1 MPWHFW
7 IDRGGT
13 FTDIVARTPAGALI
27 TRKLLSENPGQY
39 DDAAVAGMREIL
51 AEHGELD
58 DLENR
63 NEKPLESRLRGN
75 DGGGDVAP
83 FPAHKIAAI
92 KMGTTVATNA
102 LLERKGAATVFA
114 VTQGFADVLRI
125 GTQNRPRLFD
135 LNIQLPE
142 MLYAAVVEIPERV
155 AATGEVLR
163 ALDEPLTRARL
174 TEAFNTGARSLA
186 VALMH
191 GYRFGAH
198 ERRVAEIA
206 RHIGFT
212 HISASHITS
221 PLMKLVGRGD
231 TTVADAY
238 LSPLLRRYVDQ
249 VSEKT
254 NHARLLFMQSNGGL
268 ADAHHFQGKDA
279 VLSGPAG
286 GVVGAAE
293 TARAAGFARI
303 IGFDMGGTSTDVC
316 HINAEHGEA
325 YERGTNNVVAG
336 VRIRAPMMQ
345 IHTVASG
352 GGSILSFD
360 GLRFKAGP
368 ASAGANPGP
377 ACYGRG
383 GPLTVTDANVLLGKI
398 QAAHFPAVFGDSG
411 HEKLNAAIVREKF
424 ETLAQQVSAATGQ
437 ARTPEDLAEGFL
449 ALAIDSMARAIR
461 TISVQRGYD
470 VTKYTLAC
478 FGGAGGQ
485 HACLVADALGMT
497 TVFIHPLAG
506 VLSAY
511 GIGLAK
517 LRAVKERTVEAPL
530 TDAGMSEIA
539 AALNALCDEARET
552 LVQQGVDAAH
562 MTLKRRVH
570 LKYKGT
576 DTALEVE
583 FADARAMQAAF
594 AHMHK
599 AHFGFVMEGR
609 ALICQSATAE
619 AVSDGESLAVDTH
632 SSRHSRLHVGN
643 PDSHALS
650 AQSSLESRDKLGND
664 QEKETPESVA
674 MISGGKKHN
683 APLHPRAALKPGAVV
698 IGPALITEDLATT
711 VVEVGWRAE
720 VNADGGLVLSR
731 TEPKS
736 STRHPRTLSG
746 DPESQTPSEL
756 SALDSR
762 DKLGNDDNTNSIP
775 ADPLLIEI
783 FNNLFMSIA
792 EQMGAVLQNTS
803 QSVNIKERLDFSCA
817 VFARDGALVANAPHM
832 PVHLGSMGESV
843 RAVLAKHPQMN
854 PGDVFVLNNPYNG
867 GTHLPD
873 ITVVSP
879 VFLEG
884 ETAPLFFTAS
894 RGHHADIGGR
904 TPGSMPPTSTTVE
917 EEGALLDSLLM
928 VRGGVFQE
936 PEIRAAL
943 TAGPYPARN
952 PDMNLAD
959 LRAQAAANA
968 KGAAELARM
977 VREFGRDVVAAYM
990 DHVQDH
996 AEEAVRRVIGKLKSG
1011 SFVCPMDDGGE
1022 VRVSVTVDAK
1032 TRSAVIDFTGTS
1044 AQRPNNFNAPS
1055 AVCRA
1060 AVLYVFR
1067 TLVADDIPMNEGV
1080 LRPLTL
1086 NIPEGSMLNPKFPA
1100 AVVAGNVETSQII
1113 CDCLYGALGVLA
1125 ASQGTMNNFTF
1136 GNARHQYYETICGG
1150 AGAGESFNGASA
1162 VQTHMTNSRLTDPE
1176 VLEWRYPVM
1185 VEDFSIRA
1193 NSGGVGKHKGGDGVV
1208 RTIKFL
1214 EPMTAAILSGRRST
1228 TPFGLLGGEN
1238 GQPGETVLTRA
1249 DGSTH
1254 PLASTEEVSVAPGDT
1269 LTIRTPGGG
1278 GFGKA

>member
-13 FTDIVARTPAGALI
+13 FTDIVARAPAGGLV
-27 TRKLLSENPGQY
+27 TTKLLSENPDRY
-39 DDAAVAGMREIL
+39 DDAAVAGMRAIL
-51 AEHGELD
+51 AEHTG
-58 DLENR
+58 
-63 NEKPLESRLRGN
+63 LREA
-75 DGGGDVAP
+75 DP
-83 FPAHKIAAI
+83 FPTADISAI

-114 VTQGFADVLRI
+114 VTQGFKDVLRI

-135 LNIQLPE
+135 LNITLPK
-142 MLYAAVVEIPERV
+142 MLYARVVEIPERIS
-155 AATGEVLR
+155 ASGEVVR
-163 ALDEPLTRARL
+163 PLDEDAARTRL
-174 TEAFNTGARSLA
+174 TEAFKSGARSLA
-186 VALMH
+186 IALMH
-191 GYRFGAH
+191 GYRFTAH
-198 ERRVAEIA
+198 EKRVTEIA
-206 RHIGFT
+206 RDIGFT
-212 HISASHITS
+212 HISASHTVS

-238 LSPLLRRYVDQ
+238 LSPLLRHYVDQ

-293 TARAAGFARI
+293 TARAAGFDRI

-316 HINAEHGEA
+316 HVTGNA
-325 YERGTNNVVAG
+325 YERGFENLVAG
-336 VRIRAPMMQ
+336 IRIRAPMMQ
-345 IHTVASG
+345 IHTVAAG

-368 ASAGANPGP
+368 ESAGANPGP
-377 ACYGRG
+377 VCYGRG

-398 QAAHFPAVFGDSG
+398 QPDHFPAVFGEDG
-411 HEKLNAAIVREKF
+411 NAKLNATIVREKF
-424 ETLAQQVSAATGQ
+424 AALAKKVTAATGQ
-437 ARTPEDLAEGFL
+437 PRTPEDLAEGFL

-461 TISVQRGYD
+461 TISVQRGHD

-517 LRAVKERTVEAPL
+517 MRVMKDRTVEAEL
-530 TDAGMSEIA
+530 NDAGLHEIEKVLGELEA
-539 AALNALCDEARET
+539 SARTALAD
-552 LVQQGVDAAH
+552 QGVEPGAI
-562 MTLKRRVH
+562 TIKRSVH
-570 LKYKGT
+570 IRYAGT
-576 DTALEVE
+576 DTALEVAYGP
-583 FADARAMQAAF
+583 ADEISAAF
-594 AHMHK
+594 TKAHK

-609 ALICQSATAE
+609 ALVCETAAAE
-619 AVSDGESLAVDTH
+619 AVASTESATIDAASKAAADVP
-632 SSRHSRLHVGN
+632 R
-643 PDSHALS
+643 
-650 AQSSLESRDKLGND
+650 
-664 QEKETPESVA
+664 ETVR
-674 MISGGKKHN
+674 MISAGSAHSV
-683 APLHPRAALKPGAVV
+683 PLLHRAALKPNAFVD
-698 IGPALITEDLATT
+698 GPAIITEDLATT
-711 VVEVGWRAE
+711 VVEADWRAT
-720 VNADGGLVLSR
+720 VNRTGGLVLVR
-731 TEPKS
+731 TA
-736 STRHPRTLSG
+736 
-746 DPESQTPSEL
+746 PSEQ
-756 SALDSR
+756 R
-762 DKLGNDDNTNSIP
+762 KSIGTG

-817 VFARDGALVANAPHM
+817 VFDARGNLVANAPHM

-843 RAVLAKHPQMN
+843 RAVLDKHDSESGAMN

-873 ITVVSP
+873 ITVVTP
-879 VFLEG
+879 VFLDG
-884 ETAPLFFTAS
+884 EDSISSGPLFFTAS

-904 TPGSMPPTSTTVE
+904 TPGSMPPVSITVE
-917 EEGALLDSLLM
+917 EEGALLDSLVM

-936 PEIRAAL
+936 DDMRAAL

-968 KGAAELARM
+968 KGALELGKMAS
-977 VREFGRDVVAAYM
+977 EFGRDVVEAYM
-990 DHVQDH
+990 SHVQDH

-1022 VRVSVTVDAK
+1022 VRVAVTVDAN
-1032 TRSAVIDFTGTS
+1032 TRSAVVDFTGTS

-1086 NIPEGSMLNPKFPA
+1086 KIPEGSMLSPKFPA
-1100 AVVAGNVETSQII
+1100 AVVAGNVETSQIM

-1150 AGAGESFNGASA
+1150 AGAGESFDGATA

-1176 VLEWRYPVM
+1176 VLEWRYPVT
-1185 VEDFSIRA
+1185 VEKFSIRK
-1193 NSGGVGKHKGGDGVV
+1193 NSGGAGKHKGGDSTE
-1208 RTIKFL
+1208 RTLTFH
-1214 EPMTAAILSGRRST
+1214 EPMTAAILSGRRT
-1228 TPFGLLGGEN
+1228 HPPFGLNGGED
-1238 GQPGETVLTRA
+1238 GAPGKTTLTRA
-1249 DGSTH
+1249 DGSART
-1254 PLASTEEVSVAPGDT
+1254 LGATEEVEVGPGDSI
-1269 LTIRTPGGG
+1269 TIATPGGG